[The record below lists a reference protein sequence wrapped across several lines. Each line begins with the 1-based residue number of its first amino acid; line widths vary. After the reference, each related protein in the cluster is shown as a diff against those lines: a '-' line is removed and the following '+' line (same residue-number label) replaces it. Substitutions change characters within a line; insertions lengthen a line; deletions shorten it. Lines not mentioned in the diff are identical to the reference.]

1 VQHLRK
7 SKLKQEIKI
16 SREDLIAKCDQYL
29 NNEIQKLDL
38 INYAS
43 DLIMGEC
50 DSYEWDDDIIS
61 EIIFQWDN
69 EIINYPINETNIR
82 LWKHQLVTGENL
94 LDDYN
99 QWNIHIN
106 RQKKIC
112 EKYQSKWNPINK
124 KLMIG
129 IGGSDLNADPI
140 HGLRQPK
147 EKGTTGWFIWTG
159 EYSESD
165 NFFKQIRAEQ
175 LLQIRPDLIKYFGLD
190 VGYQFLIDKNGYED
204 VWLNEKQN

>member
-1 VQHLRK
+1 M
-7 SKLKQEIKI
+7 KQEIKI
-16 SREDLIAKCDQYL
+16 SRADLIAKCNQYL
-29 NNEIQKLDL
+29 NNEIQKLEL
-38 INYAS
+38 MNYAS
-43 DLIMGEC
+43 DLIIGEC
-50 DSYEWDDDIIS
+50 DAYEWDDDVIS

-82 LWKHQLVTGENL
+82 LWKHQLETDENL
-94 LDDYN
+94 LADYN
-99 QWNIHIN
+99 QWNVHID
-106 RQKKIC
+106 RQKQIC
-112 EKYQSKWNPINK
+112 EKHQSIWNPINK
-124 KLMIG
+124 KLTIG
-129 IGGSDLNADPI
+129 VGGSDLNADPI
-140 HGLRQPK
+140 HGLRHSK

-165 NFFKQIRAEQ
+165 DFFKPICAEQ